1 MKIRRTTSV
10 LASGVAAIAIAA
22 IVSTSAEA
30 KLKRITIGSNAQ
42 GSVFF
47 LLASGFAKEFQQQL
61 KIRST
66 AQPHAGSTVYMP
78 VVNAGEIT
86 MGLNNSMDSGAAVRG
101 APPFREKLTNIRAIA
116 RVWVI
121 PYGLMVKADSGITKV
136 SDLKGKKV
144 VTTTGPIVS
153 LTNLNVAYLH
163 SGGVGLQDITAIKSG
178 GIVDNINKVVE
189 GRADASAVALGMPA
203 VRKAHAGVPGGI
215 RILPLGGGGSDDFL
229 NREVPGSRGLVQKP
243 GKTRPFLKEPTRV
256 AAFDAYLNA
265 GKAVSAD
272 DAYRIIKVLHTNW
285 AKLQKSYGPLR
296 GVKKDDICPPT
307 NPHPYHAGVVKY
319 LKEAKLWSAAHQ
331 KQQQAALAAT
341 K

>member
-1 MKIRRTTSV
+1 MKFKKANRI
-10 LASGVAAIAIAA
+10 LALGVAAIAVAA
-22 IVSTSAEA
+22 TTGAEA

-47 LLASGFAKEFQQQL
+47 LIASGFAKEFQQKL

-66 AQPHAGSTVYMP
+66 AQPHAGSTVYMS

-86 MGLNNSMDSGAAVRG
+86 MGLNNSMDSGAATRG
-101 APPFREKLTNIRAIA
+101 TPPFRKKLSNIRAIA

-121 PYGLMVKADSGITKV
+121 PYGLMVKANSGIMKV

-144 VTTTGPIVS
+144 VTTTGPIVN
-153 LTNLNVAYLH
+153 LTNLNIAYLH
-163 SGGVGLQDITAIKSG
+163 SGGLGLKDITAIKSG

-203 VRKAHAGVPGGI
+203 LRKAHASVPGGI
-215 RILPLGGGGSDDFL
+215 RILPLGGGGSDAFL
-229 NREVPGSRGLVQKP
+229 DREVPGSRGLVQKP
-243 GKTRPFLKEPTRV
+243 GKTRPFLTEPTRV
-256 AAFDAYLNA
+256 SAFDAYLNA

-272 DAYRIIKVLHTNW
+272 DAYKIIKVLHTNW
-285 AKLQKSYGPLR
+285 ASLQKSYGPLR
-296 GVKKDDICPPT
+296 GVKKDEICPPT
-307 NPHPYHAGVVKY
+307 NPHPYHTGVVKY
-319 LKEAKLWSAAHQ
+319 LKEAKLWSAAHE
-331 KQQQAALAAT
+331 KQQQVALAAS

>member
-1 MKIRRTTSV
+1 MKRTTKA
-10 LASGVAAIAIAA
+10 LACGVAAIAMAVTTA
-22 IVSTSAEA
+22 AEA
-30 KLKRITIGSNAQ
+30 KLKRITIGSNRQ

-47 LLASGFAKEFQQQL
+47 LLASGFAKEFQQKL

-66 AQPHAGSTVYMP
+66 AQPHAGSTVYMS

-86 MGLNNSMDSGAAVRG
+86 MGLNNSMDSGAAARG
-101 APPFREKLTNIRAIA
+101 TAPFKKKLKNIRAIA

-121 PYGLMVKADSGITKV
+121 PYGMMVKADSGITKV

-144 VTTTGPIVS
+144 VTTTGPIVN
-153 LTNLNVAYLH
+153 LTNLNIAYLH
-163 SGGVGLQDITAIKSG
+163 SGGVGLNDITAVKSG

-203 VRKAHAGVPGGI
+203 VRKAHASVPGGI
-215 RILPLGGGGSDDFL
+215 RILPLGAGGSDSFL
-229 NREVPGSRGLVQKP
+229 DREVPGSRGVTQKP
-243 GKTRPFLKEPTRV
+243 GKTRPFLTEPTRI

-265 GKAVSAD
+265 GKAVNAD
-272 DAYRIIKVLHTNW
+272 DAYMIIKTLHTNW
-285 AKLQKSYGPLR
+285 KSLQKSYGPLR
-296 GVKKDDICPPT
+296 GVPQDQICPPT

-319 LKEAKLWSAAHQ
+319 LKEVKLWSAAHE
-331 KQQQAALAAT
+331 KQQAAALAAA